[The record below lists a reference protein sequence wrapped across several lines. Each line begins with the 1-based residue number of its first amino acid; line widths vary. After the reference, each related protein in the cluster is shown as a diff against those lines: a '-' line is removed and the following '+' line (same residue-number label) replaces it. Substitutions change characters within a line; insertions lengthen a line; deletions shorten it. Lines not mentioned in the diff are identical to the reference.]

1 MKTIY
6 ISEDDSRKEGYFL
19 ELTKYTDGDIVV
31 SVVDENKN
39 DIPNYYAD
47 SAYLIFNK
55 NKQKEL
61 ISILKELL
69 EEQA

>member
-6 ISEDDSRKEGYFL
+6 ISEDDSRKESYFL

-39 DIPNYYAD
+39 DIRNYYAD
-47 SAYLIFNK
+47 SAYLTFNK

-61 ISILKELL
+61 INTLNELL
-69 EEQA
+69 EEQV